1 MKFVCRKCEAFM
13 LFEEVEPV
21 REESLGVTFE
31 CPGCHARI
39 SMVTNPGETQ
49 MVHALGV
56 KLGGRN
62 GQLEPL
68 ELTRQTL
75 RATPPTRPAPHP
87 GLPSESPEP
96 GRAPTESAAE
106 AMKSSL
112 GKCPFANTI
121 AGMQEAINSP
131 QEQELPWTS
140 EALARLERVPD
151 FIRPFA
157 KTAIEAMARQEG
169 RARVD
174 ETLMDQAKDKF
185 MKP

>member
-62 GQLEPL
+62 GRLEPL

-75 RATPPTRPAPHP
+75 KNPT
-87 GLPSESPEP
+87 SSPEP
-96 GRAPTESAAE
+96 PAQPSSPASLTAESL
-106 AMKSSL
+106 KTSL
-112 GKCPFANTI
+112 GKCPFANEV
-121 AGMQEAINSP
+121 AGMQEAMNSP
-131 QEQELPWTS
+131 REQELPWTP
-140 EALARLERVPD
+140 EARERLERVPD

-157 KTAIEAMARQEG
+157 RIAIESLARKEG
-169 RARVD
+169 RGRVD

-185 MKP
+185 MKPG